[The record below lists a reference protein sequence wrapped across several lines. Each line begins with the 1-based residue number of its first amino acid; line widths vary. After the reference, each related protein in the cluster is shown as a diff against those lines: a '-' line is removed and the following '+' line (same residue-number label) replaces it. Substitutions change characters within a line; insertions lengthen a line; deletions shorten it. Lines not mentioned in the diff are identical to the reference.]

1 MPMSRQLLTD
11 LFETCRSERRAALM
25 PYMTV
30 GLPSPA
36 ESVRLFVAMAEE
48 GADGFEV
55 GIPYADP
62 LMDGP
67 TIQAAG
73 ERALA
78 AGSGVAVGLDLL
90 GEILAQ
96 TGKPC
101 VVMTYVNP
109 ILRMGIEAFADRV
122 AGAGAAGVIVA
133 DLPVDE
139 ADPFAEALADRGVG
153 LVLFVAPTT
162 TEQRLARVV
171 KAKPPFVYGV
181 AELGVTGERSTASS
195 HIASLVAR
203 VRRQSEVP
211 VVAGVGISTPDQARA
226 AALVADGV
234 IVGSA
239 LVKRVLTAD
248 DIGEAEDRLR
258 AAVRDLARAV
268 RPNPTD

>member
-1 MPMSRQLLTD
+1 MSRELLTA
-11 LFETCRSERRAALM
+11 LFATCRRENRAALM

-30 GLPSPA
+30 GLPTPE
-36 ESVRLFVAMAEE
+36 ESVRLFVAMAEA

-73 ERALA
+73 EVALA

-90 GEILAQ
+90 AEIVAQ

-109 ILRMGIEAFADRV
+109 VLRMGIETFADRV
-122 AGAGAAGVIVA
+122 AAAGASGVIVA

-139 ADPFAEALADRGVG
+139 ADPFASAFGARGIG

-171 KAKPPFVYGV
+171 RADPPFVYGV
-181 AELGVTGERSTASS
+181 AELGVTGVRSTASS

-203 VRRQSEVP
+203 VRKQSEVP
-211 VVAGVGISTPDQARA
+211 VVVGVGISTPDQARA
-226 AALVADGV
+226 AARDADGV

-239 LVKRVLTAD
+239 LVRRVLAAAD
-248 DIGEAEDRLR
+248 VEEAEDSLR

-268 RPNPTD
+268 QRT